1 MLINE
6 KKNEAQQ
13 HLLHG
18 LEQNWKTET
27 VAKKFAAKLLPK
39 VIAFEEAVN
48 DVQQKTDYI
57 NQLLNEMAECELL
70 KDNFESRLQKIQ
82 TVIDDFDLED
92 LSNLNFWV

>member
-18 LEQNWKTET
+18 LEQKWKTET
-27 VAKKFAAKLLPK
+27 VAKNFASKLLPK

-48 DVQQKTDYI
+48 DVQQ
-57 NQLLNEMAECELL
+57 
-70 KDNFESRLQKIQ
+70 Q
-82 TVIDDFDLED
+82 TE
-92 LSNLNFWV
+92 